1 MLRLFRALD
10 RQPQW
15 LAALT
20 LVALVATLASG
31 HVVRGI
37 AAPLAEKTG
46 FKLVDLEFSGWNET
60 LTRFPPGA
68 HPLNNLLGGIGFET
82 HSAKDIIEAWR
93 KADVLATARRAQK
106 ADFVFAAAYGAFA
119 LLLAVAL
126 WRGQPEYPRRVRWVR
141 LVALGAVAAVLDE
154 IENVRLWTALQG
166 SGDPSAIGFVLPTT
180 AAALKFA
187 LLIAALV
194 GVVVSLL
201 RAHNAVPTSG
211 DTPRDADER
220 RTVPLS

>member
-20 LVALVATLASG
+20 LMALVATLASG

-46 FKLVDLEFSGWNET
+46 FKLVDLEFSGWNKT
-60 LTRFPPGA
+60 LTRLPPGA
-68 HPLNNLLGGIGFET
+68 HSLNDLLGGIGFET

-106 ADFVFAAAYGAFA
+106 ADFVFAAAYGTFA

-126 WRGQPEYPRRVRWVR
+126 WRGQPEYPRQVRWVR

-154 IENVRLWTALQG
+154 IENIAMWTALQG
-166 SGDPSAIGFVLPTT
+166 SGDPTAINFVLPTT

-194 GVVVSLL
+194 GVLVTLI
-201 RAHNAVPTSG
+201 RAHNAAPSG
-211 DTPRDADER
+211 DTPPDPVER
-220 RTVPLS
+220 HPTALS